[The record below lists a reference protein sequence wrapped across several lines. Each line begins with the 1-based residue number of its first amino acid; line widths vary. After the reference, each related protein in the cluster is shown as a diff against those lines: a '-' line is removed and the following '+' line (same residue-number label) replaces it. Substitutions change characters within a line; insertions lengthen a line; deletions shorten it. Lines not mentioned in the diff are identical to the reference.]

1 MKRTYQFLKDAGT
14 FYLATVDGDQPRV
27 RPFGAICIHNGH
39 FYISTN
45 NQKDCYKQMLKNKKI
60 EISAMFK
67 GEWIRLSANAT
78 HDNDI
83 KAREAMLA
91 ANPAIKGMYSASD
104 GLMEVL
110 FLTDAKA
117 TFCSFSKKP
126 EVEEF

>member
-27 RPFGAICIHNGH
+27 RPFGAVCIHNNR
-39 FYISTN
+39 FYIATN
-45 NQKDCYKQMLKNKKI
+45 NQKDCYKQMLKNEKI
-60 EISAMFK
+60 EISAMVK
-67 GEWIRLSANAT
+67 GEWIRLSANVIP
-78 HDNDI
+78 DNDI
-83 KAREAMLA
+83 KAREAMLE
-91 ANPAIKGMYSASD
+91 ANPVIKGMYSASD

-110 FLTDAKA
+110 YLTNAKA

>member
-27 RPFGAICIHNGH
+27 RPFGAVCIHNNR

-45 NQKDCYKQMLKNKKI
+45 NQKDCYRQMLKNGKI
-60 EISAMFK
+60 EISAMVK
-67 GEWIRLSANAT
+67 GEWIRLSANAI
-78 HDNDI
+78 HDNDV
-83 KAREAMLA
+83 KAREAMLE

-110 FLTDAKA
+110 YLTNAKA